1 MLWNSRSA
9 ESNEEGVHVSTTSWV
24 VFDRDV
30 EDVIDALWL
39 QFFKCF
45 TSVTVNKWGTLDH
58 PFAGVHCPVRAGSQN
73 VQLIDYA
80 TLGGSRDWMIR
91 SPDRRCLISLT
102 VPVAVFMALSMR
114 NGDSAVPDRLTDWQ
128 TNGERMSRPCLFHC
142 PRFHFLYK
150 SSCYI

>member
-1 MLWNSRSA
+1 MANFLLKFQNFRYHGNRGWCDTNF
-9 ESNEEGVHVSTTSWV
+9 VCTVKF
-24 VFDRDV
+24 FDRDV

-45 TSVTVNKWGTLDH
+45 ISVTVNMWGTLDH

-73 VQLIDYA
+73 VQLIDCA
-80 TLGGSRDWMIR
+80 TLGGSRDWMVR

-114 NGDSAVPDRLTDWQ
+114 NGDSAVPDRLT
-128 TNGERMSRPCLFHC
+128 E
-142 PRFHFLYK
+142 
-150 SSCYI
+150 